1 MLGVKSLKKVTS
13 NIECLLLHHF
23 IELGRG
29 GEGWGEVGRGGE
41 GWGEEGRGGEGWL
54 EVGRGGGSEEEKE
67 GRGKGVV
74 KGGSGS
80 GGMPLTT
87 RLFSDCSVLSC
98 RSVAEGGREGG
109 EGRGGEGRGGREGG
123 RGGEGRGGEGR
134 GGEGREGGRGGEG
147 GREGGEGREGG
158 RGEGVAWQRPKN
170 SLSCAFL

>member
-29 GEGWGEVGRGGE
+29 RERRGGVGRDGE
-41 GWGEEGRGGEGWL
+41 GWGEEGRNGNGWGGMVRG
-54 EVGRGGGSEEEKE
+54 GKGGGSEEEE

-80 GGMPLTT
+80 SGMPPTT

-98 RSVAEGGREGG
+98 RSAAEGGRE
-109 EGRGGEGRGGREGG
+109 G

-134 GGEGREGGRGGEG
+134 GGEGEVRG
-147 GREGGEGREGG
+147 
-158 RGEGVAWQRPKN
+158 
-170 SLSCAFL
+170 